1 MNEDS
6 LLDLWRTALT
16 IAAEVAAPFLVVGL
30 VIGLTIAI
38 VQTATQLQESALTF
52 VPKLAVALVTLA
64 LAGHWMLDKLGGF
77 TTAAFTAQ
85 TEPRDDLVDS
95 LLSTSPIK
103 P

>member
-16 IAAEVAAPFLVVGL
+16 IAAEVSAPFLVIGL

-64 LAGHWMLDKLGGF
+64 LAGHWMLDKLGNF
-77 TTAAFTAQ
+77 ARVSIMSSSTTSEHAG
-85 TEPRDDLVDS
+85 PVDLG
-95 LLSTSPIK
+95 TPNSP
-103 P
+103 

>member
-16 IAAEVAAPFLVVGL
+16 IAAEVSAPFLVVGL
-30 VIGLTIAI
+30 AVGLTIAI

-64 LAGHWMLDKLGGF
+64 LAGHWMLDKLGNF
-77 TTAAFTAQ
+77 ARASIT
-85 TEPRDDLVDS
+85 
-95 LLSTSPIK
+95 STSTTNEHAGPVDLGT
-103 P
+103 PDSP

>member
-1 MNEDS
+1 VNEDS

-64 LAGHWMLDKLGGF
+64 LAGHWMLDKLSNF
-77 TTAAFTAQ
+77 ARVSIMSSSTTNEHAG
-85 TEPRDDLVDS
+85 PVDLG
-95 LLSTSPIK
+95 TPNSP
-103 P
+103 

>member
-1 MNEDS
+1 MSTGS
-6 LLDLWRTALT
+6 LVDLWRSALMVT
-16 IAAEVAAPFLVVGL
+16 ITVSAPFLLVGLVVGL
-30 VIGLTIAI
+30 AVAVI
-38 VQTATQLQESALTF
+38 QTATQLQESILTF
-52 VPKLAVALVTLA
+52 VPKLAAALVVISR
-64 LAGHWMLDKLGGF
+64 AGHWMLDKLGGF